1 MKKAVTI
8 RPAVDIREWSDEM
21 LLPIVRAWEELSS
34 TCSPDD
40 AARLFPL
47 IARAM
52 MSELVGEKRSRQEW
66 ERADIAVR
74 RWERQKIRQESHQSA
89 GSPRTPGRPKGAT
102 KNVDELVPHFLT
114 LRRFMRAKALLAGEK
129 PMSDTQIAQAIA
141 EDAMGSTRGK
151 AEPYSGG
158 TFVDDDGSV
167 VEIEVMA
174 SPPADYYGGS
184 KDGLARRILA
194 KTQSSRQRLAKVVK
208 KTPQK
213 T

>member
-1 MKKAVTI
+1 VKKAVTN
-8 RPAVDIREWSDEM
+8 RPAVDIKEWSDEM

-34 TCSPDD
+34 TCSLDD
-40 AARLFPL
+40 AARFFPL

-74 RWERQKIRQESHQSA
+74 RWERQKVRQESQSE

-141 EDAMGSTRGK
+141 EDAIGSTLGK
-151 AEPYSGG
+151 PEPYSGS

-167 VEIEVMA
+167 VDIEVMD
-174 SPPADYYGGS
+174 SPPAGYYGAS
-184 KDGLARRILA
+184 TDGLTRRILA
-194 KTQSSRQRLAKVVK
+194 KTQSSRQPPAKGAK
-208 KTPQK
+208 KTPPK